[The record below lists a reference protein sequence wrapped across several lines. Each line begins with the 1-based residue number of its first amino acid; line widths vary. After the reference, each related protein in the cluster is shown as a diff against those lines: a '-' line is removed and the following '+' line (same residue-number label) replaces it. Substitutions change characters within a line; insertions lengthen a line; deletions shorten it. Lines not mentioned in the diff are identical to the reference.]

1 MIILKMIGLVFWLLV
16 IPVGLGLLFR
26 KAPEREHLPERLR
39 TTGVTLLIGYLLLFA
54 LMEIVGIPV
63 MLLSVYHGYS
73 RMVILYAV
81 LQILGAGAGYGFWI
95 YREKKTRKSNLSG
108 ALKETNRFS
117 WLRRVPYDTW
127 EGRILLIMFLL
138 LVGFQL
144 YMAFTRAS
152 FDGDDAYYVVQALTA
167 QQTDTLYRIDPNRG
181 VSMPLDAR
189 HALALFPIWEA
200 FVGTMCGIHATVMA
214 HSVVPLFLIPLTYLI
229 YYEIGCE
236 LFCSKKRLLP
246 MFMVLMALWQMFGNV
261 SIYTTETFFLTR
273 TWQGKSFAGN
283 FIIPAAFWIFL
294 CHFREEERE
303 NRQRIGLAA
312 KTPSETKKQKKI
324 HEWNNAGLWMIL
336 TLLNLAAGASSSL
349 AVLLSCALTMGL
361 GMLLTIWSRRFRN
374 LIYAGLSCVL
384 GGIYVILYMML

>member
-1 MIILKMIGLVFWLLV
+1 MIILKISGLLFWLLV

-26 KAPEREHLPERLR
+26 KSPKREHLSKKLQ

-54 LMEIVGIPV
+54 LLEIVGIPV

-95 YREKKTRKSNLSG
+95 YRGKKTWKTNLSG
-108 ALKETNRFS
+108 ALKETDHFL
-117 WLRRVPYDTW
+117 WFRRAPYDTR
-127 EGRILLIMFLL
+127 EGRILLILFLL
-138 LVGFQL
+138 LIGFQL

-214 HSVVPLFLIPLTYLI
+214 HSVAPLFLIPLTYLI
-229 YYEIGCE
+229 YYEIGRE
-236 LFCSKKRLLP
+236 LFCNKKSLLP

-283 FIIPAAFWIFL
+283 FIIPAVFWIFL
-294 CHFREEERE
+294 CLFREEERE
-303 NRQRIGLAA
+303 NQQKLDLGAEADAEGKNRKIQRENSG
-312 KTPSETKKQKKI
+312 S
-324 HEWNNAGLWMIL
+324 LWILL

-361 GMLLTIWSRRFRN
+361 GMLLTIRSRRFRN

>member
-1 MIILKMIGLVFWLLV
+1 MIILKIAGLLFWLLV

-26 KAPEREHLPERLR
+26 KAPRREQMPEKLQ
-39 TTGVTLLIGYLLLFA
+39 TAGVTLLIGYLLLFA
-54 LMEIVGIPV
+54 LLEIVGIPV

-73 RMVILYAV
+73 RMVILYAA

-95 YREKKTRKSNLSG
+95 YRRKKAQKTNLSG
-108 ALKETNRFS
+108 ALKETDHFL
-117 WLRRVPYDTW
+117 WLQRAPYDTW
-127 EGRILLIMFLL
+127 EGRILLVLFLL

-200 FVGTMCGIHATVMA
+200 YVGTMCGIHATVMA
-214 HSVVPLFLIPLTYLI
+214 HSVVPMLLIPLTYLI
-229 YYEIGCE
+229 YYEIGRE
-236 LFCSKKRLLP
+236 LFCNKKRLLP

-283 FIIPAAFWIFL
+283 FIIPAVFWIFL
-294 CHFREEERE
+294 CLFREEERE
-303 NRQRIGLAA
+303 NQQKLDLGAEADAEGKNRKIQRENSG
-312 KTPSETKKQKKI
+312 S
-324 HEWNNAGLWMIL
+324 LWILL

-361 GMLLTIWSRRFRN
+361 GMLLTIRSRRFRN

>member
-1 MIILKMIGLVFWLLV
+1 MIILKILGLVFWLLV

-26 KAPEREHLPERLR
+26 KAPKREQLPEKLQ

-54 LMEIVGIPV
+54 LLEIVGIPV
-63 MLLSVYHGYS
+63 MLFSVYHGYS
-73 RMVILYAV
+73 RMVILYGV
-81 LQILGAGAGYGFWI
+81 LLVLGAGTGYGFWI
-95 YREKKTRKSNLSG
+95 YRKKKARKRSG
-108 ALKETNRFS
+108 AVEETNRFR
-117 WLRRVPYDTW
+117 WLKREPYDTW
-127 EGRILLIMFLL
+127 EGRILLALFLL

-181 VSMPLDAR
+181 VSVPLDAR

-200 FVGTMCGIHATVMA
+200 FVGTMCGIHATIMA
-214 HSVVPLFLIPLTYLI
+214 HSVVPLLLIPLTYLI
-229 YYEIGCE
+229 YYEIGRE
-236 LFCSKKRLLP
+236 LFCNKKRLLP
-246 MFMVLMALWQMFGNV
+246 MFLTLMALWQMFGNV

-283 FIIPAAFWIFL
+283 FIIPAVFWIFL
-294 CHFREEERE
+294 CLFREEDHR
-303 NRQRIGLAA
+303 NQ
-312 KTPSETKKQKKI
+312 QKRASDAEDAVKGKSRKI
-324 HEWNNAGLWMIL
+324 RSRNSSSLWMML

-361 GMLLTIWSRRFRN
+361 GVLLMIRSRRFWN
-374 LIYAGLSCVL
+374 LICAGLSCAL
-384 GGIYVILYMML
+384 GGAYVLLYMML

>member
-1 MIILKMIGLVFWLLV
+1 MIILKISGLLFWLLV

-26 KAPEREHLPERLR
+26 KSPKREHLPKKLQ
-39 TTGVTLLIGYLLLFA
+39 TAGVTLLIGYLLLFA

-95 YREKKTRKSNLSG
+95 YRRKKARKTNLSG
-108 ALKETNRFS
+108 ALKKTDHFL
-117 WLRRVPYDTW
+117 WLRRAPYDRW

-294 CHFREEERE
+294 CLFREEERE

-324 HEWNNAGLWMIL
+324 RGWNNAGLWMIL

-361 GMLLTIWSRRFRN
+361 GVLLAIRSHRFRN
-374 LIYAGLSCVL
+374 LLYAGLSCAL

>member
-1 MIILKMIGLVFWLLV
+1 MIILKMIGLVFWLMV

-26 KAPEREHLPERLR
+26 KSPKREHLPKKLQ
-39 TTGVTLLIGYLLLFA
+39 TAGVTLLIGYLLLFA
-54 LMEIVGIPV
+54 LLEMVGIPI

-73 RMVILYAV
+73 RMVILYAA

-95 YREKKTRKSNLSG
+95 YRGKKARKTNLSG
-108 ALKETNRFS
+108 ALKETDNIL
-117 WLRRVPYDTW
+117 WLRRAPYDSW
-127 EGRILLIMFLL
+127 EGRLLLVLFLL

-144 YMAFTRAS
+144 CMAFTRAS

-214 HSVVPLFLIPLTYLI
+214 HSVAPLFLIPLTYLI
-229 YYEIGCE
+229 YYEIGRE
-236 LFCSKKRLLP
+236 LFCNKKSLLP

-283 FIIPAAFWIFL
+283 FIIPAVFWIFL
-294 CHFREEERE
+294 CLFREEERE
-303 NRQRIGLAA
+303 NQQKLDLGAEADAEGKNRKIQRENSG
-312 KTPSETKKQKKI
+312 S
-324 HEWNNAGLWMIL
+324 LWIL
-336 TLLNLAAGASSSL
+336 LTVLNLAAGASSSL

-361 GMLLTIWSRRFRN
+361 GMLLTIRSRRFRN

>member
-1 MIILKMIGLVFWLLV
+1 MIILKMIGLVFWLMV

-26 KAPEREHLPERLR
+26 KSPKREHLPKKLQ
-39 TTGVTLLIGYLLLFA
+39 TAGVTLLIGYLLLFA
-54 LMEIVGIPV
+54 LLEMVGIPI

-73 RMVILYAV
+73 RMVILYAA

-95 YREKKTRKSNLSG
+95 YRGKKARKTNLSG
-108 ALKETNRFS
+108 ALKETGHFL
-117 WLRRVPYDTW
+117 WLRRAPYDSW
-127 EGRILLIMFLL
+127 EGRIFLVLFLL

-214 HSVVPLFLIPLTYLI
+214 HSVAPLFLIPLTYLI
-229 YYEIGCE
+229 YYEIGRE
-236 LFCSKKRLLP
+236 LFCNKKSLLP

-283 FIIPAAFWIFL
+283 FIIPAVFWIFL
-294 CHFREEERE
+294 CLFREEERE
-303 NRQRIGLAA
+303 NQQKLDLGAEADAEGKNRKIQRENSG
-312 KTPSETKKQKKI
+312 S
-324 HEWNNAGLWMIL
+324 LWILL

-361 GMLLTIWSRRFRN
+361 GMLLTIRSRRFRN

>member
-1 MIILKMIGLVFWLLV
+1 MIILKMIGLVFWLMV

-26 KAPEREHLPERLR
+26 KSPKREHLPKKLQ
-39 TTGVTLLIGYLLLFA
+39 TAGVTLLIGYLLLFA
-54 LMEIVGIPV
+54 LLEMVGIPI

-73 RMVILYAV
+73 RMVILYAA
-81 LQILGAGAGYGFWI
+81 LQILGAGAGYGFWV
-95 YREKKTRKSNLSG
+95 YLGKKTRKTNLSG
-108 ALKETNRFS
+108 ALKETGHFL
-117 WLRRVPYDTW
+117 WLRRAPYDSW
-127 EGRILLIMFLL
+127 EGRIFLVLFLL

-214 HSVVPLFLIPLTYLI
+214 HSVAPLFLIPLTYLI
-229 YYEIGCE
+229 YYEIGRE
-236 LFCSKKRLLP
+236 LFCNKKSLLP

-283 FIIPAAFWIFL
+283 FIIPAVFWIFL
-294 CHFREEERE
+294 CLFREEERE
-303 NRQRIGLAA
+303 NQQKLDLGAEADAEGKNRKIQRENSG
-312 KTPSETKKQKKI
+312 S
-324 HEWNNAGLWMIL
+324 LWILL

-361 GMLLTIWSRRFRN
+361 GMLLTIRSRRFRN

>member
-1 MIILKMIGLVFWLLV
+1 MIGLVFWLMV

-26 KAPEREHLPERLR
+26 KSPKREHLPKKLQ
-39 TTGVTLLIGYLLLFA
+39 TAGVTLLIGYLLLFA
-54 LMEIVGIPV
+54 LLEMVGIPI

-73 RMVILYAV
+73 RMVILYAA

-95 YREKKTRKSNLSG
+95 YRGKKARKTNLSG
-108 ALKETNRFS
+108 ALKETDNIL
-117 WLRRVPYDTW
+117 WLRRAPYDSW
-127 EGRILLIMFLL
+127 EGRLLLVLFLL

-144 YMAFTRAS
+144 CMAFTRAS

-214 HSVVPLFLIPLTYLI
+214 HSVAPLFLIPLTYLI
-229 YYEIGCE
+229 YYEIGRE
-236 LFCSKKRLLP
+236 LFCNKKSLLP

-283 FIIPAAFWIFL
+283 FIIPAVFWIFL
-294 CHFREEERE
+294 CLFREEERE
-303 NRQRIGLAA
+303 NQQKLDLGAEADAEGKNRKIQRENSG
-312 KTPSETKKQKKI
+312 S
-324 HEWNNAGLWMIL
+324 LWILL

-361 GMLLTIWSRRFRN
+361 GMLVTIRSRRFRN

>member
-1 MIILKMIGLVFWLLV
+1 MIILKILGLVFWLLV

-26 KAPEREHLPERLR
+26 KAPKREQLPEKLQ
-39 TTGVTLLIGYLLLFA
+39 TTGVRLLIGYLLLFA
-54 LMEIVGIPV
+54 LLEIVGIPV
-63 MLLSVYHGYS
+63 MLFSVYHGYS

-81 LQILGAGAGYGFWI
+81 LLVLGAGTGYGFWI
-95 YREKKTRKSNLSG
+95 YRKKKAQKRSG
-108 ALKETNRFS
+108 AVEETNRFQ
-117 WLRRVPYDTW
+117 WFRKEPYDTW
-127 EGRILLIMFLL
+127 EGRLLLILFLL

-181 VSMPLDAR
+181 VSVPLDAR

-200 FVGTMCGIHATVMA
+200 FVGTMCGIHATIMA
-214 HSVVPLFLIPLTYLI
+214 HSVVPLLLIPLTYLI
-229 YYEIGCE
+229 YYEIGRE
-236 LFCSKKRLLP
+236 LFCNKKRLLP
-246 MFMVLMALWQMFGNV
+246 MFLALMALWQMFGNV

-283 FIIPAAFWIFL
+283 FIIPAVFWIFL
-294 CHFREEERE
+294 CLFRESDRETRQKVDFSVEVNSERKSRKLPRG
-303 NRQRIGLAA
+303 NSG
-312 KTPSETKKQKKI
+312 S
-324 HEWNNAGLWMIL
+324 LWMML

-361 GMLLTIWSRRFRN
+361 GVLLTIRSRRFRN
-374 LIYAGLSCVL
+374 LIYAGLSCIL
-384 GGIYVILYMML
+384 GGAYVLLYMML

>member
-1 MIILKMIGLVFWLLV
+1 MIILKIPGLVFWLLV

-26 KAPEREHLPERLR
+26 KAPKREQLPEKLQ

-54 LMEIVGIPV
+54 LLEIVGIPV
-63 MLLSVYHGYS
+63 MLFSVYHGYS

-81 LQILGAGAGYGFWI
+81 LLVLGAGTGYGFWI
-95 YREKKTRKSNLSG
+95 YRKKKARNRSG
-108 ALKETNRFS
+108 AVEETNRFQ
-117 WLRRVPYDTW
+117 WLRKEPYDTW
-127 EGRILLIMFLL
+127 EGRILLILFLL

-181 VSMPLDAR
+181 VSVPLDAR

-200 FVGTMCGIHATVMA
+200 FVGTMCGIHATIMA
-214 HSVVPLFLIPLTYLI
+214 HSVAPLLLIPLTYLI
-229 YYEIGCE
+229 YYEIGRE
-236 LFCSKKRLLP
+236 LFCNKKRLLP
-246 MFMVLMALWQMFGNV
+246 MFLALMALWQMFGNV

-283 FIIPAAFWIFL
+283 FIIPAVFWIFL
-294 CHFREEERE
+294 CLFREEDHRNQQKRE
-303 NRQRIGLAA
+303 LDAEDAVKGKSR
-312 KTPSETKKQKKI
+312 KI
-324 HEWNNAGLWMIL
+324 RSRNSSSLWMML

-361 GMLLTIWSRRFRN
+361 GVLLMIRSRRFRN
-374 LIYAGLSCVL
+374 LICAGLSCAL
-384 GGIYVILYMML
+384 GGAYVLLYMML

>member
-1 MIILKMIGLVFWLLV
+1 MIILKILGLVFWLLV

-26 KAPEREHLPERLR
+26 KAPKREQLPEKLQ

-54 LMEIVGIPV
+54 LLEIVGIPV
-63 MLLSVYHGYS
+63 MLFSVYHGYS
-73 RMVILYAV
+73 RMVIFYAV
-81 LQILGAGAGYGFWI
+81 LLVLGAGTGYGFWI
-95 YREKKTRKSNLSG
+95 YRKKKAQKRSG
-108 ALKETNRFS
+108 AVEETNRFQ
-117 WLRRVPYDTW
+117 WFRKEPYDTW
-127 EGRILLIMFLL
+127 EGRLLLILFLL

-181 VSMPLDAR
+181 VSVPLDAR

-200 FVGTMCGIHATVMA
+200 FVGTMCGIHATIMA
-214 HSVVPLFLIPLTYLI
+214 HSVVPLLLIPLTYLI
-229 YYEIGCE
+229 YYEIGRE
-236 LFCSKKRLLP
+236 LFCNKKRLLP
-246 MFMVLMALWQMFGNV
+246 MFLALMALWQMFGNV

-283 FIIPAAFWIFL
+283 FIIPAVFWIFL
-294 CHFREEERE
+294 CLFRESDRETRQKVDFSVEVNSERKSRKLPRG
-303 NRQRIGLAA
+303 NSG
-312 KTPSETKKQKKI
+312 S
-324 HEWNNAGLWMIL
+324 LWMML

-361 GMLLTIWSRRFRN
+361 GVLLTIRSRRFRN
-374 LIYAGLSCVL
+374 LIYAGLSCIL
-384 GGIYVILYMML
+384 GGAYVLLYMML

>member
-1 MIILKMIGLVFWLLV
+1 MIILKMIGLLFWLLV

-26 KAPEREHLPERLR
+26 KSPKREHLPKKLQ
-39 TTGVTLLIGYLLLFA
+39 TAGVTLLIGYLLLFA
-54 LMEIVGIPV
+54 LLEIVGIPA
-63 MLLSVYHGYS
+63 MLLSIYHGYS

-81 LQILGAGAGYGFWI
+81 LQILGAGAGYGVWI
-95 YREKKTRKSNLSG
+95 YRGKKTRKTNLSG
-108 ALKETNRFS
+108 ALKETDHFL
-117 WLRRVPYDTW
+117 WLRKAPYDSW
-127 EGRILLIMFLL
+127 EGRLLLVLFLL

-214 HSVVPLFLIPLTYLI
+214 HSVAPLFLIPLTYLI
-229 YYEIGCE
+229 YYEIGRE
-236 LFCSKKRLLP
+236 LFCNKKRLLP

-283 FIIPAAFWIFL
+283 FIIPAVFWIFL
-294 CHFREEERE
+294 CLFREEERE
-303 NRQRIGLAA
+303 NQQKLDWGAEADAEGKNRKIQRENSG
-312 KTPSETKKQKKI
+312 S
-324 HEWNNAGLWMIL
+324 LWILL

-361 GMLLTIWSRRFRN
+361 GMLLTIRSRRFRN

>member
-1 MIILKMIGLVFWLLV
+1 MIILKILGLVFWLLV

-26 KAPEREHLPERLR
+26 KAPKREYLPEKLQ

-54 LMEIVGIPV
+54 LLEIVGIPV

-73 RMVILYAV
+73 RMVVLHAV
-81 LQILGAGAGYGFWI
+81 LQVLGAGAGYGFWI
-95 YREKKTRKSNLSG
+95 YRKKNAQKRSG
-108 ALKETNRFS
+108 AVKETNRFS
-117 WLRRVPYDTW
+117 WLQREPYDTW
-127 EGRILLIMFLL
+127 EGRILLVLFLL

-181 VSMPLDAR
+181 VSVPLDAR

-200 FVGTMCGIHATVMA
+200 FVGTMCGIHATIMA
-214 HSVVPLFLIPLTYLI
+214 HSVVPLLLIPLTYLI
-229 YYEIGCE
+229 YYEIGRE
-236 LFCSKKRLLP
+236 LFWNNKRLLP
-246 MFMVLMALWQMFGNV
+246 MFLTLMALWQMFGNV

-283 FIIPAAFWIFL
+283 FIIPAGFWIFL
-294 CHFREEERE
+294 CLFRENDCGTLQKMDSDIEDAAEAKSRKIRSG
-303 NRQRIGLAA
+303 NRG
-312 KTPSETKKQKKI
+312 
-324 HEWNNAGLWMIL
+324 GLWMML

-361 GMLLTIWSRRFRN
+361 GVLLTIRSRRFRN
-374 LIYAGLSCVL
+374 LICAGLSCAL
-384 GGIYVILYMML
+384 GGAYVLLYMML

>member
-1 MIILKMIGLVFWLLV
+1 MIILKIVGLLFWLLV

-26 KAPEREHLPERLR
+26 KAPRREQMPEKLQ
-39 TTGVTLLIGYLLLFA
+39 TAGVTLLIGYLLLFA

-214 HSVVPLFLIPLTYLI
+214 HSVAPLFLMPLTYLI
-229 YYEIGCE
+229 YYEIGRE
-236 LFCSKKRLLP
+236 LFCNKKRLLP

-283 FIIPAAFWIFL
+283 FIIPAVFWIFL
-294 CHFREEERE
+294 CLFRESDRGNQQKLALGAEADAEGKRRKIQRE
-303 NRQRIGLAA
+303 NSG
-312 KTPSETKKQKKI
+312 S
-324 HEWNNAGLWMIL
+324 LWILL

-361 GMLLTIWSRRFRN
+361 GMLLTIRSRGFRN

>member
-1 MIILKMIGLVFWLLV
+1 MIILKISGLLFWLLV

-26 KAPEREHLPERLR
+26 KAPRREYLPKKLQ
-39 TTGVTLLIGYLLLFA
+39 TAGVTLLIGYLLLFA
-54 LMEIVGIPV
+54 LLEMVGIPI

-73 RMVILYAV
+73 RMVILYAA

-95 YREKKTRKSNLSG
+95 YRGKKARKTNLSG
-108 ALKETNRFS
+108 ALKETDNIL
-117 WLRRVPYDTW
+117 WLRRAPYDSW
-127 EGRILLIMFLL
+127 EGRLLLVLFLL

-144 YMAFTRAS
+144 CMAFTRAS

-214 HSVVPLFLIPLTYLI
+214 HSVAPLFLIPLTYLI
-229 YYEIGCE
+229 YYEIGRE
-236 LFCSKKRLLP
+236 LFCNKKSLLP

-283 FIIPAAFWIFL
+283 FIIPAVFWIFL
-294 CHFREEERE
+294 CLFREEERE
-303 NRQRIGLAA
+303 NQQKLDLGAEADAEGKNRKIQRENSG
-312 KTPSETKKQKKI
+312 S
-324 HEWNNAGLWMIL
+324 LWILL

-361 GMLLTIWSRRFRN
+361 GMLLTIRSRRFRN

>member
-1 MIILKMIGLVFWLLV
+1 MIILKMIGLVFWLMV

-26 KAPEREHLPERLR
+26 KSPKREHLPKKLQ
-39 TTGVTLLIGYLLLFA
+39 TAGVTLLIGYLLLFA
-54 LMEIVGIPV
+54 LLEMVGIPI

-73 RMVILYAV
+73 RMVILYAA

-95 YREKKTRKSNLSG
+95 YRGKKARKTNLSG
-108 ALKETNRFS
+108 ALKETDNIL
-117 WLRRVPYDTW
+117 WLRRAPYDSW
-127 EGRILLIMFLL
+127 EGRLLLVLFLL

-144 YMAFTRAS
+144 CMAFTRAS

-200 FVGTMCGIHATVMA
+200 YVGTMCGIHATIMA
-214 HSVVPLFLIPLTYLI
+214 HSVAPLFLIPLTYLI
-229 YYEIGCE
+229 YYEIGRE
-236 LFCSKKRLLP
+236 LFCNKKSLLP

-283 FIIPAAFWIFL
+283 FIIPAVFWIFL
-294 CHFREEERE
+294 CLFREEERE
-303 NRQRIGLAA
+303 NQQKLDLGAEADAEGKNRKIQRENSG
-312 KTPSETKKQKKI
+312 S
-324 HEWNNAGLWMIL
+324 LWILL

-361 GMLLTIWSRRFRN
+361 GMLLTIRSRRFRN

>member
-1 MIILKMIGLVFWLLV
+1 MIILKILGLVFWLLV

-26 KAPEREHLPERLR
+26 KAPKREQLPEKLQ
-39 TTGVTLLIGYLLLFA
+39 TIGVMLLIGYLLLFA
-54 LMEIVGIPV
+54 LLEIVGIPV
-63 MLLSVYHGYS
+63 MLFSVYHGYS

-81 LQILGAGAGYGFWI
+81 LLVLGAGTGYGFWI
-95 YREKKTRKSNLSG
+95 YRKKKAQKRSG
-108 ALKETNRFS
+108 AVEETNRFQ
-117 WLRRVPYDTW
+117 WFRKEPYDTW
-127 EGRILLIMFLL
+127 EGRLLLILFLL

-181 VSMPLDAR
+181 VSVPLDAR

-200 FVGTMCGIHATVMA
+200 FVGTMCGIHATIMA
-214 HSVVPLFLIPLTYLI
+214 HSVVPLLLIPLTYLI
-229 YYEIGCE
+229 YYEIGRE
-236 LFCSKKRLLP
+236 LFCNKKRLLP
-246 MFMVLMALWQMFGNV
+246 MFLALMALWQMFGNV

-283 FIIPAAFWIFL
+283 FIIPAVFWIFL
-294 CHFREEERE
+294 CLFRESDRETRQKVDFSVEVNSERKSRKLPRG
-303 NRQRIGLAA
+303 NSG
-312 KTPSETKKQKKI
+312 S
-324 HEWNNAGLWMIL
+324 LWMML

-361 GMLLTIWSRRFRN
+361 GVLLTIRSRRFRN
-374 LIYAGLSCVL
+374 LIYAGLSCIL
-384 GGIYVILYMML
+384 GGAYVLLYMML

>member
-1 MIILKMIGLVFWLLV
+1 MIILKMIGLVFWLMV

-26 KAPEREHLPERLR
+26 KSPKREHLPKKLQ
-39 TTGVTLLIGYLLLFA
+39 TAGVTLLIGYLLLFA
-54 LMEIVGIPV
+54 LLEMVGIPI

-73 RMVILYAV
+73 RMVILYAA

-95 YREKKTRKSNLSG
+95 YRGKKARKTNLSG
-108 ALKETNRFS
+108 ALKETDNIL
-117 WLRRVPYDTW
+117 WLRRAPYDSW
-127 EGRILLIMFLL
+127 EGRLLLVLFLL

-144 YMAFTRAS
+144 CMAFTRAS

-214 HSVVPLFLIPLTYLI
+214 HSVAPLFLIPLTYLI
-229 YYEIGCE
+229 YYEIGRE
-236 LFCSKKRLLP
+236 LFCNKKSLLP

-283 FIIPAAFWIFL
+283 FIIPAVFWIFL
-294 CHFREEERE
+294 CLFREEERE
-303 NRQRIGLAA
+303 NQQKLDLGAEADAEGKNRKIQRENSG
-312 KTPSETKKQKKI
+312 S
-324 HEWNNAGLWMIL
+324 LWILL

-349 AVLLSCALTMGL
+349 AVLLSCALTVGL
-361 GMLLTIWSRRFRN
+361 GVLLAIRSRRFRN
-374 LIYAGLSCVL
+374 LLYAGLSCTL
-384 GGIYVILYMML
+384 GGAYVLLYMML

>member
-1 MIILKMIGLVFWLLV
+1 MIILKILGLLFWLLV

-26 KAPEREHLPERLR
+26 KAPEREHLPEKLQ
-39 TTGVTLLIGYLLLFA
+39 TTGVTLLIGYLLVFA
-54 LMEIVGIPV
+54 LLEIVGIPV

-73 RMVILYAV
+73 RMVILCV
-81 LQILGAGAGYGFWI
+81 ILQVLGAGAGYGFWI
-95 YREKKTRKSNLSG
+95 YRKEKAQKCSG
-108 ALKETNRFS
+108 AVKEANHFS
-117 WLRRVPYDTW
+117 RLQREPYDTW
-127 EGRILLIMFLL
+127 EGRLLLVLFLL

-200 FVGTMCGIHATVMA
+200 FVGTMCGIHATIMA
-214 HSVVPLFLIPLTYLI
+214 HSVAPLLLIPLTYLI
-229 YYEIGCE
+229 YYEIGRE

-246 MFMVLMALWQMFGNV
+246 MFMALMALWQMFGNV

-283 FIIPAAFWIFL
+283 FIIPAVFWIFL
-294 CHFREEERE
+294 CLFHESDRGTRPKMDFDVEADTEGKSR
-303 NRQRIGLAA
+303 
-312 KTPSETKKQKKI
+312 KI
-324 HEWNNAGLWMIL
+324 PRGNSGSLWMML

-361 GMLLTIWSRRFRN
+361 GVLLTIRSRRFWN

-384 GGIYVILYMML
+384 GGAYVILYMML

>member
-1 MIILKMIGLVFWLLV
+1 MIILKISGLLFWLLV

-26 KAPEREHLPERLR
+26 KSPKREHLPKKLQ
-39 TTGVTLLIGYLLLFA
+39 TAGVTLLIGYLLLFA
-54 LMEIVGIPV
+54 LLEMVGIPI

-73 RMVILYAV
+73 RMVILYAA

-95 YREKKTRKSNLSG
+95 YRGKKTWKTNLSG

-117 WLRRVPYDTW
+117 WLRRAPYDTW
-127 EGRILLIMFLL
+127 EGRILLILFLL
-138 LVGFQL
+138 LIGFQL

-214 HSVVPLFLIPLTYLI
+214 HSVAPLFLMPLTYLI
-229 YYEIGCE
+229 YYEIGRE
-236 LFCSKKRLLP
+236 LFCNKKRLLP

-273 TWQGKSFAGN
+273 TWQGKSLAGN
-283 FIIPAAFWIFL
+283 FIIPAVFWIFL
-294 CHFREEERE
+294 CLFREEERE
-303 NRQRIGLAA
+303 NQQKLDLGAEADAEGKNRKIQRENSG
-312 KTPSETKKQKKI
+312 S
-324 HEWNNAGLWMIL
+324 LWILL

-361 GMLLTIWSRRFRN
+361 GMLLTIRSRRFRN

>member
-1 MIILKMIGLVFWLLV
+1 MIILKITGLLFWLLV
-16 IPVGLGLLFR
+16 IPMGLGFLFR
-26 KAPEREHLPERLR
+26 KVPEREKLPEKLQ
-39 TTGVTLLIGYLLLFA
+39 TTGVTLLIGYLLMFA
-54 LMEIVGIPV
+54 LLEIVGIPV

-73 RMVILYAV
+73 RMVVLYAV
-81 LQILGAGAGYGFWI
+81 LQVLGAGAGYGLWI
-95 YREKKTRKSNLSG
+95 YRKKKEQCRFG
-108 ALKETNRFS
+108 AVKETNRFA
-117 WLRRVPYDTW
+117 WLQREPYDNR
-127 EGRILLIMFLL
+127 EGRILLVLFLL

-200 FVGTMCGIHATVMA
+200 FVGTMCGIHATIMA
-214 HSVVPLFLIPLTYLI
+214 HSVAPLLLIPLTYLI
-229 YYEIGCE
+229 YYEIGRE
-236 LFCSKKRLLP
+236 LFWNNKRLLP
-246 MFMVLMALWQMFGNV
+246 MFLTLMALWQMFGNV

-283 FIIPAAFWIFL
+283 FIIPAVFWIFL
-294 CHFREEERE
+294 CLFRESDCGTLQKMDSDIEDAAEAKSRKIRSG
-303 NRQRIGLAA
+303 NRG
-312 KTPSETKKQKKI
+312 
-324 HEWNNAGLWMIL
+324 GLWMML

-361 GMLLTIWSRRFRN
+361 GVLLMIRSRRFWN
-374 LIYAGLSCVL
+374 LICAGLSCAL
-384 GGIYVILYMML
+384 GGAYVLLYMML

>member
-1 MIILKMIGLVFWLLV
+1 MIILKISGLLFWLLV

-26 KAPEREHLPERLR
+26 KAPRREHLPEKLQ
-39 TTGVTLLIGYLLLFA
+39 TAGVTLLIGYLLLFA
-54 LMEIVGIPV
+54 LLEMVGIPL

-81 LQILGAGAGYGFWI
+81 LQISGAVAGYEFWI
-95 YREKKTRKSNLSG
+95 YRKKRIQKLSDVFKGANL
-108 ALKETNRFS
+108 FS
-117 WLRRVPYDTW
+117 WLRRAPYDAW
-127 EGRILLIMFLL
+127 EGRILLVLFLL
-138 LVGFQL
+138 LAGFQL

-214 HSVVPLFLIPLTYLI
+214 HSVVPLLLIPLTYLI
-229 YYEIGCE
+229 YYEIGRE
-236 LFCSKKRLLP
+236 LFCNKKRLLP

-283 FIIPAAFWIFL
+283 FIIPAVLWIFL
-294 CHFREEERE
+294 CLFREEDRE
-303 NRQRIGLAA
+303 NRQRIGPAA
-312 KTPSETKKQKKI
+312 EAPSETKKQKKLQG
-324 HEWNNAGLWMIL
+324 WNNSGLWMIL
-336 TLLNLAAGASSSL
+336 TSLNLAAGACSSL

-361 GMLLTIWSRRFRN
+361 GVLLAIRSHRFRN
-374 LIYAGLSCVL
+374 LLYAGLSCAL

>member
-1 MIILKMIGLVFWLLV
+1 MIILKILGLVFWLLV

-26 KAPEREHLPERLR
+26 KAPKREQLPEKLQ

-54 LMEIVGIPV
+54 LLEIVGIPV
-63 MLLSVYHGYS
+63 MLFSVYHGYS

-81 LQILGAGAGYGFWI
+81 LLVLGAGTGYGFWI
-95 YREKKTRKSNLSG
+95 YRKKKAQKRSG
-108 ALKETNRFS
+108 AVEETNRFQ
-117 WLRRVPYDTW
+117 WFRKEPYDTW
-127 EGRILLIMFLL
+127 EGRLLLILFLL

-144 YMAFTRAS
+144 YMVFTRAS

-181 VSMPLDAR
+181 VSVPLDAR

-200 FVGTMCGIHATVMA
+200 FVGTMCGIHATIMA
-214 HSVVPLFLIPLTYLI
+214 HSVVPLLLIPLTYLI
-229 YYEIGCE
+229 YYEIGRE
-236 LFCSKKRLLP
+236 LFCNKKRLLP
-246 MFMVLMALWQMFGNV
+246 MFLALMAFWQMFGNV

-283 FIIPAAFWIFL
+283 FIIPAVFWIFL
-294 CHFREEERE
+294 CLFRESDRETRQKVDFSVEVNSERKSRKLPRG
-303 NRQRIGLAA
+303 NSG
-312 KTPSETKKQKKI
+312 S
-324 HEWNNAGLWMIL
+324 LWMML

-361 GMLLTIWSRRFRN
+361 GVLLTIRSRRFRN
-374 LIYAGLSCVL
+374 LIYAGLSCIL
-384 GGIYVILYMML
+384 GGAYVLMYMML

>member
-1 MIILKMIGLVFWLLV
+1 MIILKILGLLFWLLV
-16 IPVGLGLLFR
+16 IPMGLGLLFR
-26 KAPEREHLPERLR
+26 KAPEREQLPKRLQ

-54 LMEIVGIPV
+54 LLELVGIPV

-81 LQILGAGAGYGFWI
+81 LQLLGAGAGYGFWI
-95 YREKKTRKSNLSG
+95 YRMKKAQKVSG
-108 ALKETNRFS
+108 DWKETNLFS
-117 WLRRVPYDTW
+117 GLRRKPYDTW
-127 EGRILLIMFLL
+127 EGRVLLILFLL

-200 FVGTMCGIHATVMA
+200 FIGTMCGIHATIMA
-214 HSVVPLFLIPLTYLI
+214 HSVAPLLLIPLTYLI
-229 YYEIGCE
+229 YYEIGRE
-236 LFCSKKRLLP
+236 LFCNKKRLLP
-246 MFMVLMALWQMFGNV
+246 MFMALMALWQMFGNV

-283 FIIPAAFWIFL
+283 FIIPAVFWIFL
-294 CHFREEERE
+294 CLFREEDAVKGKSRKI
-303 NRQRIGLAA
+303 QRRHGG
-312 KTPSETKKQKKI
+312 
-324 HEWNNAGLWMIL
+324 GLWILL

-361 GMLLTIWSRRFRN
+361 GVLLTIRNRKFRN

>member
-1 MIILKMIGLVFWLLV
+1 MIILKILGLVFWLLV

-26 KAPEREHLPERLR
+26 KAPKREQLPEKLQ
-39 TTGVTLLIGYLLLFA
+39 TTGVMLLIGYLLLFA
-54 LMEIVGIPV
+54 LLEIVGIPV
-63 MLLSVYHGYS
+63 MLFSVYHGYS

-81 LQILGAGAGYGFWI
+81 LLVLGAGTGYGFWI
-95 YREKKTRKSNLSG
+95 YRKKKAQKRSG
-108 ALKETNRFS
+108 AVEETNRFQ
-117 WLRRVPYDTW
+117 WFRKEPYDTW
-127 EGRILLIMFLL
+127 EGRLLLILFLL

-181 VSMPLDAR
+181 VSVPLDAR

-200 FVGTMCGIHATVMA
+200 FVGTMCGIHATIMA
-214 HSVVPLFLIPLTYLI
+214 HSVVPLLLIPLTYLI
-229 YYEIGCE
+229 YYEIGRE
-236 LFCSKKRLLP
+236 LFCNKKRLLP
-246 MFMVLMALWQMFGNV
+246 MFLALMALWQMFGNV

-283 FIIPAAFWIFL
+283 FIIPAVFWIFL
-294 CHFREEERE
+294 CLFRASDRETRQKVDFSVEVNSERKSRKLPRG
-303 NRQRIGLAA
+303 NSG
-312 KTPSETKKQKKI
+312 S
-324 HEWNNAGLWMIL
+324 LWMML

-361 GMLLTIWSRRFRN
+361 GVLLTIRSRRFRN
-374 LIYAGLSCVL
+374 LIYAGLSCIL
-384 GGIYVILYMML
+384 GGAYVLLYMML